1 MGCCANGSALE
12 SNSSDGWCVQLEPA
26 GAVGLAVGQVDVE
39 TSVADEID
47 SERLL

>member
-1 MGCCANGSALE
+1 LE
-12 SNSSDGWCVQLEPA
+12 RRLERLEA
-26 GAVGLAVGQVDVE
+26 ADAAGLAVGEVGVVE